1 MTDLSG
7 ADARHAE
14 AMDRMY
20 RFTRHVYDLTRKPY
34 LLGRDR
40 MIAALA
46 VPEGGSVLEM
56 GCGTGRNL
64 IAVARRHPT
73 ARLYG
78 FDISAEMLRTA
89 KANIARAGL
98 SHRIQIARGDAT
110 AFDAA
115 EVFGLTS
122 FDRVYFSYTLS
133 MIPDWVAALCE
144 GHRLTASGGRL
155 GIVDFGEG
163 RGLPAPFRAGLWR
176 WLALFHVEPR
186 LDLGAALQVLAGET
200 GRPLSF
206 EQPYRGYAQIGIVG
220 S

>member
-1 MTDLSG
+1 MADLSG
-7 ADARHAE
+7 ANDRQAE

-40 MIAALA
+40 MIAGLA
-46 VPEGGSVLEM
+46 VPEGGTVLEM

-64 IAVARRHPT
+64 IAVAGRHPS

-89 KANIARAGL
+89 KANIDRAGL
-98 SHRIQIARGDAT
+98 AHRIRIARGDAT
-110 AFDAA
+110 AFDAGR
-115 EVFGLTS
+115 EFGIAA

-133 MIPDWVAALCE
+133 MIPDWAAALCE
-144 GHRLTASGGRL
+144 GHRLTAPGGRL
-155 GIVDFGEG
+155 GVVDFGEG
-163 RGLPAPFRAGLWR
+163 RGLPAPLRAGLWR

-200 GRPLSF
+200 GRPLAF
-206 EQPYRGYAQIGIVG
+206 EQPYRGYAQIGFVG
-220 S
+220 T